1 MTYIEQSQT
10 LDAANSYEN
19 IVHPVVLWGFG
30 AYLRR
35 IFMKPNF
42 PKPIAAIIDRD
53 RGGQGRIWNDIPLVT
68 ADILAE
74 EAFSRSTV
82 LITSVLYAEEI
93 RRQLEEEGFQG
104 TVLTAF

>member
-1 MTYIEQSQT
+1 MS
-10 LDAANSYEN
+10 
-19 IVHPVVLWGFG
+19 
-30 AYLRR
+30 
-35 IFMKPNF
+35 NF